1 MPSRSLSLAEQ
12 IAQLSNP
19 APEEFDPESVQD
31 PYASDGDNGSDAGS
45 EVDENVGRE
54 HYVEVGKSK
63 LRQNEDVHL
72 HPKYN
77 GATISRDDIYGDNDE
92 EGSGSDDVDDSDE
105 DEDIES
111 EDDEE
116 EEDSEDG
123 GVKLSG
129 SPFANGRSIAK
140 SKKSK
145 HVESEESDVNLDDMR
160 SDEDMDDGDGDE
172 DMEDDDDEDE
182 DEDMDDEDD
191 EDEADE
197 KSRRDELRSLMAQE
211 QKNIVTNLS
220 QAAKADAE
228 KGLAVRGQRA
238 FFDECLKS
246 RMQIKNA
253 LISVNSLPTE
263 PLDSTDDTVRAAED
277 AAIALWN
284 TISQL
289 RYDLVKSREGSEGKK
304 QSTKRKHEDISKDT
318 SLIDI
323 WKTMKKAEGD
333 SAVYRSST
341 LEKWSAKVQ
350 ATTNVIST
358 AKKLN
363 QSTVVQTVSSQLREH
378 LVDVSGEV
386 AKSRVPQESA
396 PVQKAQKLDEDTSI
410 YDDTDFYKR
419 LLLVLLEQRGNS
431 ATNGGVIQLAPADLQ
446 ELKVKKKRS
455 NVDTKASKGRKLRY
469 HVHEKL
475 QNFMMPD
482 DTLEW
487 HDKQIEEFFSSLMG
501 QKRRVLDEQSSDEDD
516 EMVPV
521 AQLFRKAAVS

>member
-19 APEEFDPESVQD
+19 APEEFDPESVRD
-31 PYASDGDNGSDAGS
+31 PYASDNDNGSDAGS
-45 EVDENVGRE
+45 EVDENAGRE

-63 LRQNEDVHL
+63 LRQNEDIHL

-77 GATISRDDIYGDNDE
+77 GATISRDDIYGDNAE
-92 EGSGSDDVDDSDE
+92 EEDGSDDISDDEEEDDE
-105 DEDIES
+105 DVGSEEDE
-111 EDDEE
+111 EE

-129 SPFANGRSIAK
+129 SPYTNGRSVAK
-140 SKKSK
+140 PKKSK
-145 HVESEESDVNLDDMR
+145 HVESEDSDENLEDMR
-160 SDEDMDDGDGDE
+160 SDEDMEDG
-172 DMEDDDDEDE
+172 DMEDDDD
-182 DEDMDDEDD
+182 DEDMDDE
-191 EDEADE
+191 EEADEADE

-211 QKNIVTNLS
+211 QRNVVANLS

-253 LISVNSLPTE
+253 LISVNSLPEET
-263 PLDSTDDTVRAAED
+263 LDSTDDTVRAAED
-277 AAIALWN
+277 AAITLWN

-289 RYDLVKSREGSEGKK
+289 RYDLVKSREGTEGKK
-304 QSTKRKHEDISKDT
+304 TSSKRKHEDISKDT
-318 SLIDI
+318 NLVDI
-323 WKTMKKAEGD
+323 WKTMKKIEGD
-333 SAVYRSST
+333 SAVYRSSI
-341 LEKWSAKVQ
+341 LEKWSARVQ
-350 ATTNVIST
+350 ATTNVVPT

-363 QSTVVQTVSSQLREH
+363 QSTVVQTISSQLREH
-378 LVDVSGEV
+378 LLDVSGEV

-396 PVQKAQKLDEDTSI
+396 PVQKAQKLDEDASI

-431 ATNGGVIQLAPADLQ
+431 ATNGGVVQLAPADLQ
-446 ELKVKKKRS
+446 ELKVKKKRN

-501 QKRRVLDEQSSDEDD
+501 QKRRMLDEQSSDDDD

>member
-31 PYASDGDNGSDAGS
+31 PYASDRDDVSEGGS

-63 LRQNEDVHL
+63 LRQNQDLHL

-77 GATISRDDIYGDNDE
+77 GATVSRDHLYGDGDTE
-92 EGSGSDDVDDSDE
+92 EGSE
-105 DEDIES
+105 DGS
-111 EDDEE
+111 EDDEDDE
-116 EEDSEDG
+116 DDVDSEDG
-123 GVKLSG
+123 GVKLSV
-129 SPFANGRSIAK
+129 SPIANGK
-140 SKKSK
+140 SKGRVQRSLLRD
-145 HVESEESDVNLDDMR
+145 ESGDEELGEMEDMR
-160 SDEDMDDGDGDE
+160 SDKDMDSDGN
-172 DMEDDDDEDE
+172 EDDDSE
-182 DEDMDDEDD
+182 EDD
-191 EDEADE
+191 EDEGESDDDMDEDDSEME
-197 KSRRDELRSLMAQE
+197 KSRRAELKSLMAQE
-211 QKNIVTNLS
+211 QKNVVVNLS

-228 KGLAVRGQRA
+228 KGLAVRSQRA

-253 LISVNSLPTE
+253 LISVNSLPSE
-263 PLDSTDDTVRAAED
+263 PLDPSSDAVKAAED

-289 RYDLVKSREGSEGKK
+289 RYDLVKSREGAEPKK
-304 QSTKRKHEDISKDT
+304 TSGKRKHEDISRGT
-318 SLIDI
+318 SLDDV
-323 WKTMKKAEGD
+323 WKTMKRMEAD
-333 SAVYRSST
+333 TAAYRNST
-341 LEKWSAKVQ
+341 LEKWSSRVQ
-350 ATTNVIST
+350 ATANVVPT

-363 QSTVVQTVSSQLREH
+363 QSASVQTVSSQLREQ
-378 LVDVSGEV
+378 LIDVSGEV

-396 PVQKAQKLDEDTSI
+396 PVQKTQKLTEDPSI

-419 LLLVLLEQRGNS
+419 LLLVLLEQRGNN

-446 ELKVKKKRS
+446 ELKVKKKRA

-482 DTLEW
+482 DSLVW
-487 HDKQIEEFFSSLMG
+487 HEQQIDEFFSSLMG
-501 QKRRVLDEQSSDEDD
+501 QRRRMLDEQSSDEKEGDD
-516 EMVPV
+516 GMVPV
-521 AQLFRKAAVS
+521 SQLFRSTAAS